1 MGLLLVLF
9 CSLFYNFCEKYLVFP
24 SFLKFLRIFGFRKI
38 MKKLEMDG
46 ECISGALLLWIKLYY
61 GGNYVWEEERGKIVI
76 KKK

>member
-1 MGLLLVLF
+1 
-9 CSLFYNFCEKYLVFP
+9 
-24 SFLKFLRIFGFRKI
+24 